1 MTDLVR
7 LLMICLAAASACFA
21 EAGVV
26 RWLYDVEVQVASQSE
41 AERRRAGRVALS
53 EVLRRVTGM
62 AELPAHPDLAAALR
76 TPDQFYSRYEFASRK
91 VADAADEDMPPAT
104 FLAIEFEPRAVLG
117 LLRRAALP
125 VWAANRPTVH
135 AWVAVQRDAER
146 ELIAANANVL
156 AEALARRSRQRGL
169 ELSLPLMDMEDLD
182 IAASDVWGLF
192 WERIERA
199 SARYGADLLL
209 VGRVRQD
216 ADGSCA
222 VDWHLRSRAGAPGRL
237 YDIVGGNLPRTSQGF
252 DETFE
257 QQAQSAEAAAR
268 AGLDSVADALA
279 SRFAVH
285 GELAALAVVVRG
297 IDTVSNYAALLRYL
311 RSREYIERIEIR
323 VAQHD
328 ALALRL
334 HSRSGP
340 EQLRELLALGGQLGE
355 SAESGAVAGA
365 LELSWQGGE

>member
-1 MTDLVR
+1 
-7 LLMICLAAASACFA
+7 MICLAAASACVA

-62 AELPAHPDLAAALR
+62 AELPAHPGLGSRAAHARPVLFALR
-76 TPDQFYSRYEFASRK
+76 VRIAQGGGQGGGRRRRRHAASNVSRHR
-91 VADAADEDMPPAT
+91 V
-104 FLAIEFEPRAVLG
+104 RAPCRAR

-135 AWVAVQRDAER
+135 AWVAVQRNAER

-237 YDIVGGNLPRTSQGF
+237 YDMVGGTCGRVRAKGSTRPSSNERR
-252 DETFE
+252 
-257 QQAQSAEAAAR
+257 AQRQRRGRGWTASPMRSPA
-268 AGLDSVADALA
+268 A
-279 SRFAVH
+279 SRYVA
-285 GELAALAVVVRG
+285 
-297 IDTVSNYAALLRYL
+297 SWP
-311 RSREYIERIEIR
+311 RSR
-323 VAQHD
+323 
-328 ALALRL
+328 
-334 HSRSGP
+334 
-340 EQLRELLALGGQLGE
+340 
-355 SAESGAVAGA
+355 
-365 LELSWQGGE
+365 